1 MAVLCRA
8 ELLQRTDAMIVVDM
22 RHRPLSFVIALVLLA
37 ACGDGG
43 QDGPGEGPSG
53 PGPTPTALPT
63 APFATD
69 ATVVIEPTDGDPVT
83 LRVAIAD
90 TPEERTRGLM
100 GIEEMPD
107 HVGMV
112 FLHEE
117 PTESD
122 FWMKDTLIPLSVAV
136 WDESMTIR
144 QIVDMEPC
152 EEDPCPIYDITVA
165 WVGALEVNQGVL
177 DRSGVAVG
185 DALRLDL

>member
-1 MAVLCRA
+1 
-8 ELLQRTDAMIVVDM
+8 MIVAEM
-22 RHRPLSFVIALVLLA
+22 RHRPLPFVIALLLLA

-43 QDGPGEGPSG
+43 EDGPGQERPD
-53 PGPTPTALPT
+53 PEPTPTALPT
-63 APFATD
+63 APFPTD
-69 ATVVIEPTDGDPVT
+69 AAVVIEPTEGDPVT

-100 GIEEMPD
+100 GVEEMPD
-107 HVGMV
+107 DVGMV

-165 WVGALEVNQGVL
+165 WEGALEVNQGVL
-177 DRSGVAVG
+177 ERSGVAVG
-185 DALRLDL
+185 DTLRLDS

>member
-8 ELLQRTDAMIVVDM
+8 ELLQRTDAMIVADM
-22 RHRPLSFVIALVLLA
+22 RPRPLPFAIALLLLA
-37 ACGDGG
+37 SCGDGG
-43 QDGPGEGPSG
+43 EAGRETASPETGPEA
-53 PGPTPTALPT
+53 TPT
-63 APFATD
+63 APFPTD
-69 ATVVIEPTDGDPVT
+69 ATVVIEAADGDPVT

-90 TPEERTRGLM
+90 TDEERTRGLM
-100 GIEEMPD
+100 GVEEMPD
-107 HVGMV
+107 DVGMV

-122 FWMKDTLIPLSVAV
+122 FWMKDTLIPLSLAV

-152 EEDPCPIYDITVA
+152 DEDPCPIYDITVA

-177 DRSGVAVG
+177 ERAGVAVG
-185 DALRLDL
+185 DPIRLDD